1 MKGKL
6 QQLQFLSN
14 FKIMQLHNEALFL
27 KRYQEL
33 NEQQKKAVDAI
44 DGTVMVIAGPG
55 TGKTEVLSMRIAN
68 LLRSD
73 VLVKP
78 NEILCLTFTDEGAIA
93 MRKRLLSIIGEA
105 AHKVNI
111 HTFHSFCNSI
121 IQSNMEYFGARDL
134 QPATELERMEVIYHV
149 IENIPSSNLLRKL
162 KGNIYND
169 AKNLLF
175 LFDLMKSENW
185 NAETISTSIDL
196 YLEDIQHRE
205 TFLYKRSN
213 ASKGIKAGDLKQ
225 NDFNKAKDKM
235 ERTRAAS
242 ELFDAYVQRMA
253 SLGLY
258 DFSDMILWV
267 VKAFKENQDL
277 LQLQQ
282 ERFQYLL
289 VDEFQD
295 TSGSQSEL
303 LSLIADYWENP
314 NLFVVGDDDQSIFQF
329 QGARLKYIK
338 QFVEQHKATIK
349 IIVLTE
355 NYRSTQLV
363 LDRSMITIE
372 HNKQRLVNTLKYL
385 NLNKHITSAHPRF
398 KTEQAVEPSVVIYH
412 NEVHEGLHII
422 EKIKALQAAG
432 VPLSDV
438 AVLYKNHKQ
447 AASLIAQM
455 EREQLPYWVRKP
467 VNILD
472 LPLVQ
477 QLLQVFSYLQAEV
490 SKPLSGEVY
499 LFPILHSSFL
509 GIDPIDIATLSLYLQ
524 EKNTKH
530 KYWRFLL
537 HDNLLLQTLELNTA
551 TAISKLGDQLETW
564 IREVTSLTLPMLFQK
579 IIYDGGVI
587 AWAMQGDSQIWDMQV
602 LHTFFEF
609 IKQECDKKPRI
620 TIADFLAIIKKMQ
633 DEKIALSIQRSV
645 QNKDGVR
652 FYTAYSAKGHEFEH
666 VFIIGVNKDN
676 WETNK
681 GNNKGFSLPDLLVA
695 EAASNDDIDNPEE
708 VARRVFYVA
717 MTRAKKHLEIS
728 YLQQDL
734 SSKALEPSKFIDEIS
749 SVEERNLI
757 ITPSEKIP
765 KYIAT
770 LLSPAPIVLH
780 QLAQKELIEKRLENF
795 VLSVSAM
802 NKYLQCPIAFYFE
815 QILRVPE
822 AKSDSLAFGIAI
834 HYALEQLFK
843 QMNATTDKQY
853 PPIASVISSFEYS
866 MKRNEGSFT
875 SLQYS
880 RRLEMG
886 RTLLEEYYNHYL
898 DTFNKI
904 VLTEY
909 NITTTSINE
918 VPAKGKL
925 DKIEFNGKECII
937 VDYKTGSPEYSTK
950 KELLGPTDDKPKGG
964 NYWRQ
969 MVFYKLL
976 LENFY
981 PSSGWIMTAGVF
993 DFIEKNKEGTYQRF
1007 TIPIQEHDLAFV
1019 KEQIKEVYSSIMNH
1033 EFEQGCNDK
1042 KCRWC
1047 NFAKTYQLG
1056 APLAIDID

>member
-1 MKGKL
+1 
-6 QQLQFLSN
+6 
-14 FKIMQLHNEALFL
+14 MQLLNEALFL

-33 NEQQKKAVDAI
+33 NEQQKEAVDAI

-73 VLVKP
+73 VQVKP

-134 QPATELERMEVIYHV
+134 QPATDLERMEIVYHI
-149 IENIPSSNLLRKL
+149 IENIPSGNLLRRL
-162 KGNIYND
+162 KGNIYYD

-185 NAETISTSIDL
+185 TAEIISESINR
-196 YLEDIQHRE
+196 YLEDIPHRDA
-205 TFLYKRSN
+205 FLYKRAN
-213 ASKGIKAGDLKQ
+213 ATKGIKVGDTKLKEV
-225 NDFNKAKDKM
+225 NKEKEKM
-235 ERTRAAS
+235 ERTKAAS
-242 ELFDAYVQRMA
+242 ELFDAYVKRMS

-267 VKAFKENQDL
+267 VKAFKENQDF
-277 LQLQQ
+277 LQIQQ

-338 QFVEQHKATIK
+338 QFVEKHKANIK
-349 IIVLTE
+349 VIVLTQ

-363 LDRSMITIE
+363 LDRSMSTIE
-372 HNKQRLVNTLKYL
+372 HNKQRLVNTLKEL
-385 NLNKHITSAHPRF
+385 NLNKHITAAHPRF
-398 KTEQAVEPSVVIYH
+398 KTEQAVAPSVVIYH
-412 NEVHEGLHII
+412 NELHEGLHII
-422 EKIKALQAAG
+422 DKIKALQASG
-432 VPLSDV
+432 VPLSEV
-438 AVLYKNHKQ
+438 AVLYKKHKQ
-447 AASLIAQM
+447 AAPLIAQM

-467 VNILD
+467 INILD

-490 SKPLSGEVY
+490 TKPLSGEEY
-499 LFPILHSSFL
+499 LFPILHSSFWS
-509 GIDPIDIATLSLYLQ
+509 IDPIDIARLCVYLQ
-524 EKNTKH
+524 EKNSKH
-530 KYWRFLL
+530 KQWRFLL
-537 HDNLLLQTLELNTA
+537 NDHLLLQTLELNNA
-551 TAISKLGDQLETW
+551 TAISKLGDQLELW

-579 IIYDGGVI
+579 IIYDGGIV

-609 IKQECDKKPRI
+609 IQQECDKKPRI

-633 DEKIALSIQRSV
+633 DERIELSIQRSV

-652 FYTAYSAKGHEFEH
+652 FYTAFSAKGHEFEH
-666 VFIIGVNKDN
+666 VFIIGANKDS
-676 WETNK
+676 WESNK
-681 GNNKGFSLPDLLVA
+681 GNNKGFSLPDLLVEEA
-695 EAASNDDIDNPEE
+695 ESTDEVDNPEE

-717 MTRAKKHLEIS
+717 MTRAKKYLEVS

-734 SSKALEPSKFIDEIS
+734 KSKALEPSKFIDEIS

-757 ITPSEKIP
+757 ITPAEKIP

-770 LLSPAPIVLH
+770 LLSPEPIVLH
-780 QLAQKELIEKRLENF
+780 KLAKKELIEKRLENF

-802 NKYLQCPIAFYFE
+802 NKYLQCPVAFYFE
-815 QILRVPE
+815 QILKVPE
-822 AKSDSLAFGIAI
+822 AKSDNLAFGIAI
-834 HYALEQLFK
+834 HYALELLFK
-843 QMNATTDKQY
+843 QMNAAADKQF
-853 PPIASVISSFEYS
+853 PTVATVISSFEYS
-866 MKRNEGSFT
+866 MKRNEGAFT

-886 RTLLEEYYNHYL
+886 RTLLEEYYNKYINS
-898 DTFNKI
+898 FNKI

-909 NITTTSINE
+909 NITTTSIND

-925 DKIEFNGKECII
+925 DKIEFNGKECVII
-937 VDYKTGSPEYSTK
+937 DYKTGSPEYSTK
-950 KELLGPTDDKPKGG
+950 KELLGPSNDNPKGG

-969 MVFYKLL
+969 MVFYNLL

-981 PSSGWIMTAGVF
+981 PSSGWVMTAGIF
-993 DFIEKNKEGTYQRF
+993 DFIEKNKDGEYQRY
-1007 TIPIQEHDLAFV
+1007 TIPIQEQDKTFV

-1033 EFEQGCNDK
+1033 EFEHGCNEK
-1042 KCRWC
+1042 ECRWC

-1056 APLAIDID
+1056 ASLTTDFD